1 MRGADPAIV
10 LVPGVGMWS
19 FGADA
24 QTARVAGEFYVNAI
38 NVMHGAEALSSYT
51 PIPDSEKFRVEY
63 WELEERKLR
72 LRPPRPPLTGRI
84 AFVTGAASGIGL
96 AISRRLY
103 ELGAAVVLADVDAAA
118 AEREAAAL
126 ADTDRVLAVPVGR
139 RRRRLGRHRPPGDQP
154 SLRRRRRGR
163 EQRRPRPLGAAPGDE
178 RRTTTTA
185 CTP

>member
-19 FGADA
+19 FGADS

-38 NVMHGAEALSSYT
+38 NVMRGAEALSSYV

-72 LRPPRPPLTGRI
+72 LRPPSPPLTGRI

-96 AISRRLY
+96 AIAKRLHG
-103 ELGAAVVLADVDAAA
+103 LGAAVVLADLDEEAAR
-118 AEREAAAL
+118 REAEAL
-126 ADTDRVLAVPVGR
+126 ADPDRVLAVAVDVSRGASPSR
-139 RRRRLGRHRPPGDQP
+139 RRWTRPCSASAASTSSSTTPVSRAPRRCWRRRPP
-154 SLRRRRRGR
+154 
-163 EQRRPRPLGAAPGDE
+163 
-178 RRTTTTA
+178 TTTGS
-185 CTP
+185 TP